1 MMESNLKPK
10 AECEGDR
17 DRCTLGDECPKY
29 GTLGRAAR
37 DGKRRIAGCGDPVA
51 RGKRNRA
58 KGDSKAR
65 RARKQLGIVGVNSRH
80 EEHWGGG
87 VRVEIKA
94 GKQVSPIWTRFLL
107 AEGQS
112 NASRAIA
119 DGRPFVMIAM
129 PDDTRDGLVIC
140 RLSQVQNVAAA
151 VLEMGLGE

>member
-1 MMESNLKPK
+1 MESNLKPK

>member
-1 MMESNLKPK
+1 
-10 AECEGDR
+10 
-17 DRCTLGDECPKY
+17 
-29 GTLGRAAR
+29 
-37 DGKRRIAGCGDPVA
+37 
-51 RGKRNRA
+51 
-58 KGDSKAR
+58 
-65 RARKQLGIVGVNSRH
+65 VNSRH

-112 NASRAIA
+112 NAARAIA

-151 VLEMGLGE
+151 VLEMGLGND

>member
-1 MMESNLKPK
+1 MEPNLKPK
-10 AECEGDR
+10 AECEGDH
-17 DRCTLGDECPKY
+17 DRCTVGDECPKY

-37 DGKRRIAGCGDPVA
+37 DGKRRVAGCGDPVA
-51 RGKRNRA
+51 RGKRNRS

-65 RARKQLGIVGVNSRH
+65 RARKQLGIAGVNSRH

-112 NASRAIA
+112 NAARAIA